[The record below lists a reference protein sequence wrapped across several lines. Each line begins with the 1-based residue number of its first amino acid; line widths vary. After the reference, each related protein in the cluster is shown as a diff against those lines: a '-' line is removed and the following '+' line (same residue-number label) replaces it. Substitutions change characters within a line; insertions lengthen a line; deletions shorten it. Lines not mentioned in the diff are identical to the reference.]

1 MGSARSKFSSD
12 NAVLLQHKNN
22 NNNGATMNESK
33 DTRKKPSCRGGRPPK
48 KQDEKVTHFIKIGL
62 TEKQFKHFYNAFKG
76 RNDRVNLSSCMRK
89 MIVGFLNDGRFI
101 VKNPSEIDDQALY
114 ELKRLGKNINGF
126 LINSSIGKDYS
137 QLIITL
143 SSTQQL
149 INQMIEKIK

>member
-1 MGSARSKFSSD
+1 
-12 NAVLLQHKNN
+12 
-22 NNNGATMNESK
+22 
-33 DTRKKPSCRGGRPPK
+33 
-48 KQDEKVTHFIKIGL
+48 
-62 TEKQFKHFYNAFKG
+62 
-76 RNDRVNLSSCMRK
+76 MRK

-114 ELKRLGKNINGF
+114 ELRRLGKNINGF